1 MKKYISVVLALC
13 AVFCVLILSSC
24 DMINPWRT
32 ETSFTSETEQTAEP
46 TPTQTAAP
54 TAEPTPEPTTEPTP
68 APDEEEPSIDE
79 SEEENEDS
87 SMLPAPE
94 IGSDAFVEDFMNNP
108 IDAQYVE
115 EMEYAASVS
124 AMIYACNTAA
134 ESWKDQI
141 DAVYMQILDAADAE
155 LAGEIKAEQEEWL
168 SAQNNELK
176 EIRETVESD
185 DVMAS
190 VTVAE
195 NIMLYY
201 RSRAIDLCAVLYELD
216 GQLVFG

>member
-1 MKKYISVVLALC
+1 
-13 AVFCVLILSSC
+13 
-24 DMINPWRT
+24 
-32 ETSFTSETEQTAEP
+32 
-46 TPTQTAAP
+46 
-54 TAEPTPEPTTEPTP
+54 
-68 APDEEEPSIDE
+68 
-79 SEEENEDS
+79 
-87 SMLPAPE
+87 
-94 IGSDAFVEDFMNNP
+94 
-108 IDAQYVE
+108 
-115 EMEYAASVS
+115 
-124 AMIYACNTAA
+124 MIYACNTAA

-155 LAGEIKAEQEEWL
+155 LAGEIKAEQEEWI